1 MTWGKSKGYSLQS
14 VLTSAFLL
22 LVAIVLL
29 FVLLLVVPRV
39 SDMLRSSAI
48 QRTKETVLQGVSSV
62 DIYVDSTLRAL
73 HHATGLLPRELNTDD
88 SSWQDNLFFIKSSRS
103 DIAAF
108 SFFLEDGS
116 LSYSTEGSLRVAPIR
131 VKQTDWFQ
139 NALRWEGTVSYFSLP
154 HIQELFQSQHRY
166 VISVSRS
173 VAYTQNGQQKNG
185 VLLMDIDYLS
195 FSQISNGI
203 TLGQSG
209 YVYLMDENGTL
220 VTHPRLPL
228 ISSGLHTED
237 REAVLSATLGITQ
250 DKALKR
256 DRTLI
261 VTSVSQTRW
270 RLVGVAYADE
280 ILTLQSAFIRTITIV
295 LISAALVSLAAAGL
309 MAYLVTRPIR
319 SLEKRMRLVE
329 AGDLNASV
337 SESGFREIRNVSS
350 AFNHMLWRIRLL
362 MEQIVT
368 EQETKRLHEL
378 NALQAQINPHFL
390 YNTLDSIIWMEERG
404 RSAQAVIMVS
414 ALAKLFRISISKGRN
429 VILVHEELEH
439 VRNYLIIQQM
449 RFKDKFVFTIE
460 CEEDLGN
467 LHTIK
472 LIVQPLVE
480 NAINHAMDELADRQL
495 AIKVKA
501 FQQDDF
507 LCFEVS
513 DDGIGIPPEKIQS
526 LLTSPAGTSGI
537 GLKNVHERIQLTC
550 GKRYGLNIHSKE
562 DQGTV
567 ILIRLPL
574 NLGGENS

>member
-1 MTWGKSKGYSLQS
+1 MKSWKSKGYSLQS

-62 DIYVDSTLRAL
+62 DIYVDSTLSAL
-73 HHATGLLPRELNTDD
+73 HYATGLLPGELNTDD
-88 SSWQDNLFFIKSSRS
+88 ESWQEKLSFIKSSRS

-116 LSYSTEGSLRVAPIR
+116 LAYSTEGRLRVAPLQVR
-131 VKQTDWFQ
+131 ETDWFR

-154 HIQELFQSQHRY
+154 HVQELFQSQHSF
-166 VISVSRS
+166 VVSVSRS
-173 VAYTQNGQQKNG
+173 VAYTQNGLAKNG

-195 FSQISNGI
+195 FSQIANGI

-220 VTHPRLPL
+220 VPHPRLPL

-261 VTSVSQTRW
+261 VTTINQTRW

-280 ILTLQSAFIRTITIV
+280 ILTLQSAFVRTIAIV

-337 SESGFREIRNVSS
+337 SENGFREIRNVSS
-350 AFNHMLWRIRLL
+350 AFNHMLWRIRQL

-368 EQETKRLHEL
+368 EQEIKRLHEL

-449 RFKDKFVFTIE
+449 RFKDKFVYTIE
-460 CEEDLGN
+460 CEEELRN

-480 NAINHAMDELADRQL
+480 NAVNHAMDELADRQL
-495 AIKVKA
+495 SIKVKA
-501 FQQDDF
+501 FQDGEF

-513 DDGIGIPPEKIQS
+513 DDGIGIAPEKIQS
-526 LLTSPAGTSGI
+526 LLTSPAGASGI
-537 GLKNVHERIQLTC
+537 GLKNVHERIRLTC
-550 GKRYGLNIHSKE
+550 GKRYGLSIHSEE
-562 DQGTV
+562 DLGTV

-574 NLGGENS
+574 NLGGEKS